1 MVNHHVHLNIII
13 KRPVLFADIL
23 LILITAQKIMSIQ
36 GNELFDTEIHTT
48 VKRFVRQQDK
58 SSVAEDIWN
67 IYWQISPV
75 AYEPS
80 HFTS

>member
-1 MVNHHVHLNIII
+1 
-13 KRPVLFADIL
+13 
-23 LILITAQKIMSIQ
+23 MSIQ

-48 VKRFVRQQDK
+48 VKRFVRQQDN

-80 HFTS
+80 HFTSWNFVK